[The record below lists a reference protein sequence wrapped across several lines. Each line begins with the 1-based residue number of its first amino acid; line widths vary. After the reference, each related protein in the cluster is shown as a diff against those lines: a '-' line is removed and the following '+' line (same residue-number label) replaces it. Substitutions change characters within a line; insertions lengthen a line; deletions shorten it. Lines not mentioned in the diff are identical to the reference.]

1 MPLLHRHDENCGCTH
16 GPVLELPP
24 EASRAERWLSTLA
37 PILACAVCPACVT
50 TYAKVLSLVGLGF
63 ALSETQH
70 VALLVFAIAISL
82 GLSGR
87 RSWIER
93 RIWPIAVSFVGCAL
107 LVLGHVL
114 GEVHVLEWS
123 GVAVL
128 LVGGLAERRLAARS
142 RAAHVQLVPG
152 H

>member
-70 VALLVFAIAISL
+70 VALLVFAVLISL

-93 RIWPIAVSFVGCAL
+93 RIWPIAISFVGCTL
-107 LVLGHVL
+107 LVLGHAL
-114 GEVHVLEWS
+114 DEVHALEWA
-123 GVAVL
+123 GVVVL
-128 LVGGLAERRLAARS
+128 LVGGLAERQLAARS